1 MRRELK
7 ECKDAN
13 LAHSQGMKDASE
25 WYHETDRKKN
35 VAIRMLE
42 GKTVTQ
48 KDLNK
53 TTKVSQDIEVSKVQ
67 KIYVKDLQNLQHEIA
82 EKEHRLQ
89 EQKSMRDRKEN
100 LEREIAEFE
109 VEYKTDKREGMIRIN
124 QAEFEKI
131 KDVKKLTEEMDF
143 KVKET

>member
-1 MRRELK
+1 MNTNTNKDANDKMRRELK

-89 EQKSMRDRKEN
+89 E
-100 LEREIAEFE
+100 
-109 VEYKTDKREGMIRIN
+109 
-124 QAEFEKI
+124 
-131 KDVKKLTEEMDF
+131 
-143 KVKET
+143 